1 MCTRS
6 TGWVQTCSKVDVIDR
21 KRTSHNMPNA
31 EQGTHERPVMDMD
44 TLTDQRMTDTSYQV
58 FRFMTGN
65 CKIVGSEGFRV

>member
-1 MCTRS
+1 
-6 TGWVQTCSKVDVIDR
+6 
-21 KRTSHNMPNA
+21 MPNA